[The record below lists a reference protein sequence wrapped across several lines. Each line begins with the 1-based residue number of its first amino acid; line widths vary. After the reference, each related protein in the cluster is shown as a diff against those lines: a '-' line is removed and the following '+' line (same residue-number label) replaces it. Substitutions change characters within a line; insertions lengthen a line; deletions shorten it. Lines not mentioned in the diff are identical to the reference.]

1 MKIYTVAIIGGGAA
15 GLLCA
20 LRLQERKVG
29 GVVLFERN
37 DRLGRKLSAT
47 GNGQGNISNLALSE
61 ENYFSSD
68 AAAAFAL
75 IRRFGRDELLRY
87 LTSLGGLFSADER
100 GRVYPESRQAS
111 SVTDLLRFSL
121 RRGNTEI
128 RLGEYVSEVRKTGEL
143 FTICTEKG
151 TYVTEKVVLACG
163 GMAAPYFAF
172 FSGQG
177 RTVPVAVINIF
188 SCLLN
193 ILLDYIFIFGKCG
206 LPAYGIFGAGI
217 ATSICCAIGMVLIM
231 SYFYLQNQRRI
242 PTRKRWEFH
251 PERIMKLFRF
261 GAPAGFQTFCDVGAF
276 TLVTFLIGHV
286 GEAALAASVIAL
298 SINNIFFVPLMGLSD
313 STAIVV
319 GQYIGR
325 RRHGIAERAVYRAW
339 RLAAIYALIGLVI
352 YLGFPT
358 MLANIFYPRDT
369 AGGGVDFALVT
380 RICAGVLTAAAFFN
394 TCDSIKYIFMGAMRG
409 AGDTLAVFLLNSLTA
424 WLILVPGTVLLTVG
438 IHASI
443 YVVWSFV
450 AGVGFLDAML
460 FLWRFQSGKWR
471 TIKLIDRTPKK
482 TAHSGE
488 VVA

>member
-163 GMAAPYFAF
+163 GMAAPHFGSDGNGYTIAKKFGHTVTPLQPSLVQLLTERGAIKGLKGVRVDCIVSLLRKNAAEVSLRGDVIFTDYGVSGDAVFRLSAF
-172 FSGQG
+172 YRAGDSLSVDFLPDHSEDEIAAFLLEKAAGYPYLNAEDLF
-177 RTVPVAVINIF
+177 RCVVNSAVGKA
-188 SCLLN
+188 LLRR
-193 ILLDYIFIFGKCG
+193 CG
-206 LPAYGIFGAGI
+206 LAADADAARFAHSVRSL
-217 ATSICCAIGMVLIM
+217 AAAAK
-231 SYFYLQNQRRI
+231 Q
-242 PTRKRWEFH
+242 FH
-251 PERIMKLFRF
+251 ISVEKT
-261 GAPAGFQTFCDVGAF
+261 AGFSNAQVTKGGIPMQELDGGLMSKKQKNLYIIGELADVDGECGGYNLQWAF
-276 TLVTFLIGHV
+276 SS
-286 GEAALAASVIAL
+286 GEAAAAA
-298 SINNIFFVPLMGLSD
+298 
-313 STAIVV
+313 
-319 GQYIGR
+319 
-325 RRHGIAERAVYRAW
+325 IAE
-339 RLAAIYALIGLVI
+339 
-352 YLGFPT
+352 
-358 MLANIFYPRDT
+358 
-369 AGGGVDFALVT
+369 
-380 RICAGVLTAAAFFN
+380 
-394 TCDSIKYIFMGAMRG
+394 
-409 AGDTLAVFLLNSLTA
+409 SL
-424 WLILVPGTVLLTVG
+424 
-438 IHASI
+438 
-443 YVVWSFV
+443 
-450 AGVGFLDAML
+450 
-460 FLWRFQSGKWR
+460 
-471 TIKLIDRTPKK
+471 KK
-482 TAHSGE
+482 DHR
-488 VVA
+488 V

>member
-163 GMAAPYFAF
+163 GMAAPHFGSDGNGQTQHFLIVFANRR
-172 FSGQG
+172 SRQ
-177 RTVPVAVINIF
+177 IF
-188 SCLLN
+188 SVQSLFTNKNFEIKRTAVRTFPCRLFPVCRVQARQFITDVQRKNGFRLPFIANLLN
-193 ILLDYIFIFGKCG
+193 FIHHFSFGVYDTG
-206 LPAYGIFGAGI
+206 RPAFG
-217 ATSICCAIGMVLIM
+217 
-231 SYFYLQNQRRI
+231 
-242 PTRKRWEFH
+242 
-251 PERIMKLFRF
+251 
-261 GAPAGFQTFCDVGAF
+261 
-276 TLVTFLIGHV
+276 
-286 GEAALAASVIAL
+286 
-298 SINNIFFVPLMGLSD
+298 
-313 STAIVV
+313 
-319 GQYIGR
+319 
-325 RRHGIAERAVYRAW
+325 
-339 RLAAIYALIGLVI
+339 
-352 YLGFPT
+352 
-358 MLANIFYPRDT
+358 
-369 AGGGVDFALVT
+369 
-380 RICAGVLTAAAFFN
+380 
-394 TCDSIKYIFMGAMRG
+394 
-409 AGDTLAVFLLNSLTA
+409 
-424 WLILVPGTVLLTVG
+424 
-438 IHASI
+438 
-443 YVVWSFV
+443 
-450 AGVGFLDAML
+450 
-460 FLWRFQSGKWR
+460 
-471 TIKLIDRTPKK
+471 
-482 TAHSGE
+482 
-488 VVA
+488 